1 MTPGKT
7 GYCIV
12 LCTCPTDDD
21 TDRLAQGLVE
31 ARLAACVQIM
41 PIRSV
46 YTWEGEIHRDEE
58 RLLLIKARTALYP
71 LIEDFIT
78 RNHPYEVPEI
88 VRVPVED
95 GLEKYLNWID
105 SVSRE

>member
-1 MTPGKT
+1 MTPEKNGH
-7 GYCIV
+7 CIV

-46 YTWEGEIHRDEE
+46 YTWKGEIHRDEE